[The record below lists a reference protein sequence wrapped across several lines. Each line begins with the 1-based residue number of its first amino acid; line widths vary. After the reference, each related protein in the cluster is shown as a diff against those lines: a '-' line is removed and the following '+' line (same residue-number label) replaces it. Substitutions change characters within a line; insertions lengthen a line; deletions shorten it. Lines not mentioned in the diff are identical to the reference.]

1 MEQNIVVA
9 KRSIF
14 SFFSYKKNVGKL
26 AFYEKMFTRTTML
39 AAIFIVVMMIAVFLT
54 LVVGSMPSIRALGFK
69 FLSSSEWDPV
79 TNKFGA
85 VPFLFGTLIT
95 SVLALLISTP
105 FSLAFGLLLGEYYP
119 KGIFSNIFKNIIELL
134 AGIPSVIYGF
144 WGLFVLV
151 PIVRSW
157 EIKFGIMPYGVGIFT
172 SSFILSLMVMPYSA
186 SLITQVVSMTPSNLK
201 EAAYSL
207 GATRYEVIKKLIIPY
222 TRSGIFAGMLL
233 ALGRALGETMA
244 VTMLIGNV
252 PQIPKSL
259 FGPGYTMASIIA
271 NEFTEATDKVYLS
284 ALVEI
289 GALLFIVTFIIN
301 IIGKQVIRRFAD

>member
-1 MEQNIVVA
+1 MDQDTVIA
-9 KRSIF
+9 KRPVF

-26 AFYEKMFTRTTML
+26 AFYEKLFTRSTML
-39 AAIFIVVMMIAVFLT
+39 AAIVIVVMVIAIFLT
-54 LVVGSMPSIRALGFK
+54 LVVGSMPSIKALGFK
-69 FLSSSEWDPV
+69 FLRSSEWDPV
-79 TNKFGA
+79 TGEFGA

-119 KGIFSNIFKNIIELL
+119 KGVFSNIFKNIIELL

-151 PIVRSW
+151 PVVRMW
-157 EIKFGIMPYGVGIFT
+157 EIKMGVLPYGVGIFT
-172 SSFILSLMVMPYSA
+172 SSFILALMVMPYSA

-284 ALVEI
+284 ALIEM